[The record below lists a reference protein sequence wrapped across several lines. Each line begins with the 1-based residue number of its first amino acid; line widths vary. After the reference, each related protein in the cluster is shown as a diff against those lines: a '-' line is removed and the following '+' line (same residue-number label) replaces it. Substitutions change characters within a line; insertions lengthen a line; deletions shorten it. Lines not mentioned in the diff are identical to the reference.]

1 MNSLPQI
8 KNQYYFYYPELLPQ
22 MQLDTQL
29 TLQLT
34 KVLRLRPKAQIV
46 LQDGRGSQGL
56 YEIMSLSETTSVNL
70 MKKITRTSPPAVVL
84 VQSLLKKDKTEWI
97 LQKATELGVSEI
109 WLWESKYS
117 EQTIKSFEGK
127 LPRLQKI
134 VQEAF
139 EQSRGFYLPR
149 VVLFPN
155 RDKVF
160 AALYPEYHVYL
171 LEPEAPKTFLDVHN
185 LPAYLLSGSEGGFDP
200 GELKAFSTL
209 AKLCPIKLSQQ
220 TLRAETASLA
230 ALAQLRLF

>member
-8 KNQYYFYYPELLPQ
+8 KNQYYFYYPELLPK
-22 MQLDTQL
+22 MQLDGQL
-29 TLQLT
+29 THQLR

-56 YEIMSLSETTSVNL
+56 YEILCLEETAAVEL
-70 MKKITRTSPPAVVL
+70 IKKITRPSQPALIL

-117 EQTIKSFEGK
+117 EQTIKSFEAK

-139 EQSRGFYLPR
+139 EQSRSFYLPR
-149 VVLFPN
+149 IILFPN

-160 AALYPEYHVYL
+160 AALHHQYQVYL
-171 LEPEAPKTFLDVHN
+171 LDPDAQQTFLDVHD
-185 LPAYLLSGSEGGFDP
+185 LPAYLLSGCEGGFDP

-209 AKLCPIKLSQQ
+209 ARLCPIRLSSQ

-230 ALAQLRLF
+230 ALAQLKLF